1 MITLPQSGQIR
12 AIRRPECPA
21 QGRARYRESMSADG
35 DDARDKPVVLSRIYT
50 RTGDGGTTAL
60 GDGSRVGKGDP
71 RLAAYADVDE
81 ANCAIGTA
89 LTLGQLDPGITA
101 LLTRIQNEL
110 FDVGADLCN
119 PVVPDPE
126 YPPLRVD
133 DSYVA
138 DLERACDEHNEGL
151 PTLRSFVLPGG
162 TPGAALLHTARTV
175 VRRAERSAWAALE
188 AYPDSVNPA
197 TTRYLNRLS
206 DLLFILARAANA
218 GGGDVLW
225 KPGGER

>member
-1 MITLPQSGQIR
+1 M
-12 AIRRPECPA
+12 PA
-21 QGRARYRESMSADG
+21 DRE
-35 DDARDKPVVLSRIYT
+35 DARDKPVVLSRIYT

-60 GDGSRVGKGDP
+60 GDGSRVRKDDP

-89 LTLGQLDPGITA
+89 LALGRLDPGLGA
-101 LLTRIQNEL
+101 LLTRVQNEL

-119 PVVPDPE
+119 PISADPK
-126 YPPLRVD
+126 YPPLRID
-133 DSYVA
+133 ESYVS

-175 VRRAERSAWAALE
+175 VRRAERSAWAALD
-188 AYPDSVNPA
+188 AYPDAVNPVTA
-197 TTRYLNRLS
+197 RYLNRLS
-206 DLLFILARAANA
+206 DLLFILARRANA
-218 GGGDVLW
+218 SRGDVLW

>member
-1 MITLPQSGQIR
+1 MDEPGH
-12 AIRRPECPA
+12 RRPA
-21 QGRARYRESMSADG
+21 ARARYGEFMPADRE
-35 DDARDKPVVLSRIYT
+35 DARDNPVVLSRIYT

-60 GDGSRVGKGDP
+60 GDGSRVAKDDP

-89 LTLGQLDPGITA
+89 LALGQLDPGLVA
-101 LLTRIQNEL
+101 LLTRIQNEM

-119 PVVPDPE
+119 PVSSDPK

-133 DSYVA
+133 ESYVS

-151 PTLRSFVLPGG
+151 PTLRSFVLPSG

-188 AYPDSVNPA
+188 AYPDAVNPVTA
-197 TTRYLNRLS
+197 RYLNRLS
-206 DLLFILARAANA
+206 DLLFILARRANA
-218 GGGDVLW
+218 SHGDVLW